1 MSSPDLL
8 HLLQQRSTK
17 CHLVGVAGSG
27 MNGLARILIQ
37 KDHRVSGSDLKRT
50 DSIGKRVS
58 EGLTFFQ
65 GHDAANLPADC
76 ELLIYSSAVREENP
90 ERLEATR
97 RGIPQVRRAD
107 ALAAMCAGKRLIL
120 VAGAHGKSTSSAMI
134 AHALRAFG
142 KAPSFYIGAEVPILE
157 ASAHLDSGEFFVIE
171 SDESDGTIDLFSPE
185 VALVLNVDAEHLDHF
200 KCLEGVLNCFRDLGD
215 RTSGH
220 LVYCADDANSS
231 ALFANRRNVSSFGFA
246 EEAQYRVTASDLRPG
261 RSLFQVQLPK
271 GESELFELCIPGRH
285 NVSNAAGVIAV
296 LDHLG
301 LSPRESAAAL
311 KTFRGARRRFDVVYS
326 GEDLTVVNDYA
337 HHPTEIRATLSAA
350 RTVAKHRV
358 VVAFQPHRYSRT
370 QQLFH
375 EFTTAF
381 AGADALYM
389 TEIYAASED
398 PIPGLSSKS
407 ICEAISAR
415 QDAYFCPT
423 LQELRATV
431 ATALQPND
439 LLMVMGAGNVEEVAF
454 SLGEALRTADAL
466 RAQVGGTTKIKVFEP
481 MSKHT
486 SIRIGGPAD
495 VWIEPGNEEDL
506 SAVIRFCNEHG
517 LARTMIGRGTNLL
530 VKDAGIRGVC
540 VHLGSEAFRGIRVE
554 NGKIIA
560 GAGARLKQIVAEAK
574 KAGIGGL
581 EFMEGI
587 PASLGG
593 AMRMNAGAMG
603 SWMFEAIESVRFMT
617 PDGEVREIPAS
628 EVDVQYRNVALFRE
642 GVALGA
648 VLKGIKKAPEE
659 IAECLKKYSEKRW
672 SSQPAAASAG
682 CIFKNPKEI
691 PAGKLID
698 ELGLKNTRVGGAC
711 VSPVHGNF
719 LVNEGNAKAR
729 EILQLMKTIQET
741 ALAKRGIRLE
751 PEVIV
756 LGEGF

>member
-1 MSSPDLL
+1 
-8 HLLQQRSTK
+8 
-17 CHLVGVAGSG
+17 

-37 KDHRVSGSDLKRT
+37 KNHIVSGSDLKRT
-50 DSIGKRVS
+50 DSVGKRVA

-65 GHDAANLPADC
+65 GHAATNLPADT
-76 ELLIYSSAVREENP
+76 ELLIYSSAVREDNA
-90 ERLEATR
+90 ERQEAEK

-107 ALAAMCAGKRLIL
+107 ALAELCAGKRLIL
-120 VAGAHGKSTSSAMI
+120 VAGAHGKSTSSAML

-157 ASAHLDSGEFFVIE
+157 ASAHLDTGEFFVIE
-171 SDESDGTIDLFSPE
+171 SDESDGSIDLFSPE
-185 VALVLNVDAEHLDHF
+185 VTLVLNVDAEHLDYF
-200 KCLEGVLNCFRDLGD
+200 KSLEGVLNCFRRLGE
-215 RTSGH
+215 RTSGR
-220 LVYCADDANSS
+220 LVYCVDDANSAS
-231 ALFANRRNVSSFGFA
+231 LFANRRNVAGYGFSD
-246 EEAQYRVTASDLRPG
+246 EAAYRVTASDLRPG
-261 RSLFQVQLPK
+261 RSLFQVQFPN
-271 GESELFELCIPGRH
+271 GESEIFELCIPGMH

-326 GEDLTVVNDYA
+326 GEELTVVNDYA
-337 HHPTEIRATLSAA
+337 HHPAEIRATLAAA
-350 RTVAKHRV
+350 RSVAKGRV

-370 QQLFH
+370 RQLFH
-375 EFTTAF
+375 DFTTAF
-381 AGADALYM
+381 AGADELFM

-398 PIPGLSSKS
+398 PLPGLTSRS
-407 ICEAISAR
+407 ICEKISAR
-415 QDAYFCPT
+415 QDAVFCKT
-423 LQELRATV
+423 LPELRATV
-431 ATALQPND
+431 AASLEPRD
-439 LLMVMGAGNVEEVAF
+439 LVMVMGAGNVEEVAF
-454 SLGEALRTADAL
+454 SLAEVLRMADDL
-466 RAQVGGTTKIKVFEP
+466 RARVSGLTRVKTFEP

-486 SIRIGGPAD
+486 SIRVGGPAD
-495 VWIEPGNEEDL
+495 VWVEPGTEEDL
-506 SAVIRFCNEHG
+506 AAVIRFCREHG

-530 VKDAGIRGVC
+530 VKDGGIRGVC
-540 VHLGSEAFRGIRVE
+540 VHLGSEAFRNVRVE

-560 GAGARLKQIVAEAK
+560 GAGARLKQVVAEAK

-603 SWMFEAIESVRFMT
+603 SWMFEAIESVRFMN
-617 PDGEVREIPAS
+617 PDGEIRELPAS
-628 EVDVQYRNVALFRE
+628 EVEVQYRNVALFRE

-648 VLKGIKKAPEE
+648 VLKGVQKPPEE
-659 IAECLKKYSEKRW
+659 IGECLKKYSEKRW

-682 CIFKNPKEI
+682 CIFKNPAEI

-698 ELGLKNTRVGGAC
+698 ELGLKNTRVGGAG

-719 LVNEGNAKAR
+719 IVNEGHAKAG
-729 EILQLMKTIQET
+729 EILQLMKKIQDT
-741 ALAKRGIRLE
+741 ALEKRGIRLE